1 MCSKALSW
9 PQAVQ
14 GHKRNAVA
22 CKGRGVWVFWMALLS
37 GFVRRRQLDCQILA
51 SLQEAGSD
59 FWWLGSIRSPPPAPH
74 LPNHKKKKKQKK
86 HKWSLDSYLGKQSA
100 SISPRAL
107 SLGIGIIFRQ
117 VTEPWDECE
126 WNHLDSLI
134 VLSFEGEVT
143 ENDPHPLIPYPVLP
157 FPYVTP
163 PYASPKGCRCRRLSP
178 FPLAILTDFI
188 PRKLPPN
195 C

>member
-22 CKGRGVWVFWMALLS
+22 CKGRGVWAFWMALLL
-37 GFVRRRQLDCQILA
+37 GFVRRLQLDCQILA

-59 FWWLGSIRSPPPAPH
+59 FWWLGSIRSPPPAPY
-74 LPNHKKKKKQKK
+74 LPNHQKKKKKEQMKSGFLPGK
-86 HKWSLDSYLGKQSA
+86 TISIHFSQSSELGHRNHFQTSHWTLGWMLMKPLRFFDSSVFWGGCHWKWPPPTDS
-100 SISPRAL
+100 IPC
-107 SLGIGIIFRQ
+107 
-117 VTEPWDECE
+117 P
-126 WNHLDSLI
+126 
-134 VLSFEGEVT
+134 SFPIR
-143 ENDPHPLIPYPVLP
+143 D
-157 FPYVTP
+157 P